1 MKKTLL
7 SAIVAVAA
15 SFAAFGANEN
25 KITCEGAYKRHLQGV
40 ATDGTNI
47 WWSFTDKISKSDL
60 EGKVLLTVDAPSHQG
75 DCCYHDGKL
84 YVAVNLGKFNTEDK
98 ADSWVYRFDAK
109 TLDLEKKWKVPELCH
124 GSGGITFA
132 NGDFYVVGGLP
143 PTHTCNYVYRYS
155 PDFKFKKRYVLKT
168 GYTGLGI
175 QTATFV
181 DGKFYF
187 GCYAGKDH
195 LGNKVATCTIVCPED
210 LSYFRRSKANT
221 SLGLLKLDGKLMAAV
236 GTKYPADDP
245 VAENRGKLSAFL
257 KPVDI
262 KIEPL
267 RILAIGNSFTI
278 SLMNN
283 KHFQKA
289 IEAAGENIEIAVMY
303 IGGCPL
309 SRHWQNVEKADNPKF
324 KPYLIVKYDGKENR
338 FNANIPEMLA
348 SADWDYVTLQ
358 QVSHMSFKPETY
370 EPFTAKLVE
379 TIKKACP
386 RAQIVFQQ
394 TWAYTTFGKRIRQ
407 VGAES
412 QEQMYEDL
420 TKAYKAIAKAYDLDV
435 IPTGLAVQLARRAR
449 NVNVPEVT
457 DEDRAKC
464 VYPDLPKIGNDI
476 VGKIYWGKSK
486 KDPSKRVLLGDEI
499 HFNSTGEYLQA
510 CTWLKFFCPDVDI
523 VNLSYYP
530 EKLLSAEEAKVL
542 RNAAAEAVA
551 KGL

>member
-1 MKKTLL
+1 
-7 SAIVAVAA
+7 
-15 SFAAFGANEN
+15 
-25 KITCEGAYKRHLQGV
+25 
-40 ATDGTNI
+40 
-47 WWSFTDKISKSDL
+47 
-60 EGKVLLTVDAPSHQG
+60 
-75 DCCYHDGKL
+75 
-84 YVAVNLGKFNTEDK
+84 
-98 ADSWVYRFDAK
+98 
-109 TLDLEKKWKVPELCH
+109 
-124 GSGGITFA
+124 
-132 NGDFYVVGGLP
+132 
-143 PTHTCNYVYRYS
+143 
-155 PDFKFKKRYVLKT
+155 
-168 GYTGLGI
+168 
-175 QTATFV
+175 
-181 DGKFYF
+181 
-187 GCYAGKDH
+187 
-195 LGNKVATCTIVCPED
+195 
-210 LSYFRRSKANT
+210 
-221 SLGLLKLDGKLMAAV
+221 
-236 GTKYPADDP
+236 
-245 VAENRGKLSAFL
+245 
-257 KPVDI
+257 
-262 KIEPL
+262 
-267 RILAIGNSFTI
+267 
-278 SLMNN
+278 
-283 KHFQKA
+283 
-289 IEAAGENIEIAVMY
+289 MY

-420 TKAYKAIAKAYDLDV
+420 TKAYKAIAKAYGLDV

-449 NVNVPEVT
+449 NVKVPEVT

-486 KDPSKRVLLGDEI
+486 KDLSKRVLHGDEI
-499 HFNSTGEYLQA
+499 HLNSTGEYLQA

-530 EKLLSAEEAKVL
+530 EKILSAEEAKVL